1 MKKWGALLGF
11 LLFVGVISAQ
21 QWDITRSIFPLTN
34 AEAKGLLRADSSSQI
49 FFPLTKGMD
58 ERIRVEGKKWYSIPQ
73 MTLGGGIEHDI
84 QGNHWKPSYAGLA
97 QWNGGFQSQRW
108 WIDAGIFGMQ
118 GVGFPRERE
127 WAQNNQSLMGWGRV
141 NLRNDGAID
150 AWDYTA
156 KVAFKVNRYLSLE
169 GGKGKL
175 FVGDGY
181 RSHFISQN
189 ASTFPYA
196 KMSLKV
202 GLFRFVSH
210 WAQLK
215 DNLLGW
221 DHQRTKYIAMHSLS
235 LDVKKKWNFA
245 LHEMVIWQKNDSTSV
260 RNLDLHYLNPLA
272 FWRPIEYAQ
281 GSADN
286 VLLGA
291 SVSYTEQQR
300 FKFYGQFL
308 LDEWLLSE
316 VKARNGWWGL
326 KYGGQ
331 LGVKMMNVI
340 PGLHALMEVNATRPF
355 TYSHAS
361 PLQAWGQNG
370 QPLAHPLGS
379 NYAEALM
386 MVQYSQGEKSTWQ
399 YQIAFNRHGA
409 NQNGDNYGGDIFTSY
424 MKPVHVYGNDL
435 FQGNDIRTGY
445 QRLTYARKIN
455 ASGWEAFGQGTYSW
469 NTTTPAWNAWSV
481 MIGIRTYG
489 YIIQPWDF

>member
-1 MKKWGALLGF
+1 MKKGLIF
-11 LLFVGVISAQ
+11 LWIVFSMAESQAQ
-21 QWDITRSIFPLTN
+21 QWDISRSIFPLS
-34 AEAKGLLRADSSSQI
+34 ASEAKGLMRADTSSQL
-49 FFPLTKGMD
+49 FYPLTPGMD
-58 ERIRVEGKKWYSIPQ
+58 ERPLLDNKKWYSIPQ
-73 MTLGGGIEHDI
+73 WTLGGGVEHDI

-97 QWNGGFQSQRW
+97 QWNGGFQSKRW
-108 WIDAGIFGMQ
+108 AMEVGLFGMQ
-118 GVGFPRERE
+118 GVGLPRER
-127 WAQNNQSLMGWGRV
+127 AIAGDGSSLMGWGKV
-141 NLRNDGAID
+141 HLRKDGSID
-150 AWDYTA
+150 AWDYTT
-156 KVAFKVNRYLSLE
+156 KVAFKINQYLTLE

-175 FVGDGY
+175 FMGEGY
-181 RSHFISQN
+181 RSQFISQN
-189 ASTFPYA
+189 AATFPYA
-196 KMSLKV
+196 KMAMRL
-202 GLFRFVSH
+202 GPFRFVSH

-215 DNLLGW
+215 DNGLGW
-221 DHQRTKYIAMHSLS
+221 DHLRTKYFAMHSLS
-235 LDVKKKWNFA
+235 MDVKKKWNFA
-245 LHEMVIWQKNDSTSV
+245 LHEMVIWQRNDSTSV
-260 RNLDLHYLNPLA
+260 RNVDLHYLNPLA

-291 SVSYTEQQR
+291 SMSYTEKQR

-331 LGVKMMNVI
+331 LGVKMMNIV
-340 PGLHALMEVNATRPF
+340 PGLHALLEVNATRPF

-361 PLQAWGQNG
+361 TLQAWGQNG
-370 QPLAHPLGS
+370 QPLAHPLGA

-386 MVQYSQGEKSTWQ
+386 VLEYTGKNGGAWQ
-399 YQIAFNRHGA
+399 YEFAFNRHGA

-435 FQGNDIRTGY
+435 FQGRDTRTGY

-455 ASGWEAFGQGTYSW
+455 DRGWEWFGQGTYSW
-469 NTTTPAWNAWSV
+469 NTTTPGWNAMSV
-481 MIGIRTYG
+481 MLGIRTNG